1 MTRCLRS
8 PFGVRFW
15 LHEWLGGQFLLLYPN
30 RKIVGSLLESVFYE
44 LEFMALEQRIC
55 PSILASDFTKLGEEC
70 EAVLAAGAHWLHVD
84 VMDGHFVPNITIGIP
99 VVRALRKR
107 LPDAFLDVHLMI
119 SDPDQFAEAFIE
131 AGADLIS
138 FHPEASFHPHG
149 LIQRIK
155 AAGAKACLAIN
166 PGTPTSCLDY
176 LGDDLD
182 MILVMSVNPG
192 FGGQSF
198 IKSALD
204 KIAEIR
210 RRFPSVDIQVDGG
223 VKIENIASVKE
234 AGANVFVAGSAI
246 YNSDDYQA
254 TIAQMMK
261 EIA

>member
-1 MTRCLRS
+1 
-8 PFGVRFW
+8 
-15 LHEWLGGQFLLLYPN
+15 
-30 RKIVGSLLESVFYE
+30 
-44 LEFMALEQRIC
+44 MALEQRIC
-55 PSILASDFTKLGEEC
+55 PSILAADFTKLGEEC

-107 LPDAFLDVHLMI
+107 LPNAFLDVHLMI
-119 SDPDQFAEAFIE
+119 SDPDQFAEEFIK

-138 FHPEASFHPHG
+138 FHPEASYHPHG
-149 LIQRIK
+149 LVQRIQ

-166 PGTPTSCLDY
+166 PGTPISCLDY

-182 MILVMSVNPG
+182 MVLVMSVNPG

-198 IKSALD
+198 IGSALD
-204 KIAEIR
+204 KISEIR

-223 VKIENIASVKE
+223 IKIENIRYVKE

-246 YNSDDYQA
+246 YKSDNYKS
-254 TIAQMMK
+254 TIEKMLE
-261 EIA
+261 EIR